1 MKQLDW
7 KSFAIGV
14 LLTTTVI
21 LGTGTTKRFAWTED
35 WSRDMKWAVMWT
47 RGMPDESTTV
57 RLGEGGYFPF
67 DAEASINPKDTV
79 ILWRKRT
86 F

>member
-14 LLTTTVI
+14 LLTTTAI
-21 LGTGTTKRFAWTED
+21 LGTGTTKRSAWTED
-35 WSRDMKWAVMWT
+35 WSRDMKWDVKIIDATKKEMEAI
-47 RGMPDESTTV
+47 PP
-57 RLGEGGYFPF
+57 GYEPF
-67 DAEASINPKDTV
+67 QAWRSGLHSEVAY
-79 ILWRKRT
+79 RKRT

>member
-21 LGTGTTKRFAWTED
+21 LGTGTTKRTSWTED
-35 WSRDMKWAVMWT
+35 WSRDMKWDVIITKTKKEREAVPPGYQPFQAW
-47 RGMPDESTTV
+47 D
-57 RLGEGGYFPF
+57 GGLHNEVAY
-67 DAEASINPKDTV
+67 
-79 ILWRKRT
+79 RKRT